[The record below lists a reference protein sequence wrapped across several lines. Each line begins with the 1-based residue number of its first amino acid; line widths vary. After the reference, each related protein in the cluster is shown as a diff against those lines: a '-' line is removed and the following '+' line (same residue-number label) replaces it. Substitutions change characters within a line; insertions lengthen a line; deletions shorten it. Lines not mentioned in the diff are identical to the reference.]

1 MPSTIHSVVVIA
13 SVIGAAAL
21 VAGVITLV
29 TANEGMLA
37 TLVAA
42 MIALW
47 AMSTI
52 RHAITSNAEADIHSL
67 RKPTDKAA

>member
-37 TLVAA
+37 TPVAA

-47 AMSTI
+47 ALSMI